1 MAEARD
7 ILMPKLGLTMTE
19 GEIAEWRLGP
29 GDAFAAG
36 DVLFVV
42 EPDKISN
49 DVEAREA
56 GVIVAIVA
64 GEGETV
70 EVGGVVATYTPAGGG

>member
-1 MAEARD
+1 MADTRE

-19 GEIAEWRLGP
+19 GEIAEWRFGP
-29 GDAFAAG
+29 GDAFAEG

-42 EPDKISN
+42 ETDKISN

-56 GVIVAIVA
+56 GTIVAIVA
-64 GEGETV
+64 EEGETV
-70 EVGGVVATYTPAGGG
+70 EVGALVATYTPAAGG

>member
-1 MAEARD
+1 MTATQD

-19 GEIAEWRLGP
+19 GEIAEWRVGP

-42 EPDKISN
+42 ETDKISN
-49 DVEAREA
+49 DVEARE
-56 GVIVAIVA
+56 GGIIVAIVA
-64 GEGETV
+64 EEGETV
-70 EVGGVVATYTPAGGG
+70 EVGAVVATYTPAGEG